1 MYRIIEKEET
11 IRITPDL
18 LKEEFSEVVKKLART
33 NFEGTMDGERNL
45 MIYIMNVEPVGE
57 GKIVHGDGAIYQK
70 IRFRALAFQ
79 PLMYELVEGHVV
91 EITRFGAFIRFGPLD
106 GLIHIS
112 QIMDDHIDVDL
123 NNQRLIGKESKRDLK
138 QGDWVRA
145 RIVSMSINQKSPRES
160 RIGLT
165 MRQGGLGKF
174 EWLDEDY
181 NKRHAAPREEE
192 PEKKKKK

>member
-1 MYRIIEKEET
+1 MYRMIEKEDT

-18 LKEEFSEVVKKLART
+18 LREDFSEVVVELTRR

-45 MIYIMNVEPVGE
+45 IVYIMEVSPIGE

-70 IRFRALAFQ
+70 VRFKALAFQ
-79 PLMYELVEGHVV
+79 PLMYEIVEGFVV
-91 EITRFGAFIRFGPLD
+91 EVSRFGVFIRFGPLD

-123 NNQRLIGKESKRDLK
+123 NNQRLVGKESKRDLR

-160 RIGLT
+160 RIGL
-165 MRQGGLGKF
+165 
-174 EWLDEDY
+174 
-181 NKRHAAPREEE
+181 
-192 PEKKKKK
+192 